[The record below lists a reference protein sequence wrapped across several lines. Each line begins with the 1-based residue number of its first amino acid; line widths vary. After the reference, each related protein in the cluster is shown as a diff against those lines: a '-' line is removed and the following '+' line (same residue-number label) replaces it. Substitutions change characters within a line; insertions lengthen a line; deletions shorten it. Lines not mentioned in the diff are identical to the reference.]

1 MRAPPSRD
9 GRLGGLLADAAAG
22 PREIDVEQA
31 WFEALARWLLRYPA
45 TRFRSSPRTA
55 ALRRFLAALDDP
67 VTGAAVAERIQ
78 RVWGHTSAVRFLAET
93 GHSERMSLLS
103 EAGRRIGNLIFP
115 RVDPHHDLSGLI
127 DRLALT
133 DEDATWIA
141 SLPAELVAPL
151 GRLLRPTPQAVRTA
165 AELVAVRAAAVGL
178 SRDIL
183 SLQAVASELDS
194 PFFQLP
200 RTVRAYV
207 EAPGDDAAG
216 VAAAYAD
223 WRRCCR
229 DCLEAL
235 DVVDAALEKGGVS
248 SDLVF
253 RRELLDLQLLRI
265 DRLLSIEAGTVD
277 GQAFTARL
285 VRQGVEQR
293 SVRVLVRAT
302 LKRLARKVVEHTGDS
317 GEHYLVRTR
326 AEWGAILRAG
336 AGAGAL
342 TAFTALAKYGIA
354 VLPVAPAEL
363 GLLQAANYAA
373 SFLLM
378 QAWHLSLSSKQ
389 PAAMAAALAGA
400 LEEEQGVAAEVEMIA
415 AITRCQTGATLANL
429 ALVIPVAVA
438 IDWIWRLV
446 SGHSALP
453 PAVAAHTISTLDPV
467 RSWTLPFAAITGVM
481 LWASTM
487 AGGWLA
493 NWSAYRHLPEAVAA
507 SARVRGFL
515 GRRNAIRL
523 SGILDRQLGGMATN
537 VAIGFLLGFVPLAF
551 AFVGLPIEVRHVTL
565 AAGSFALA
573 ASGELARGG
582 VAAAPLIWGGVGILC
597 VGALNFGVA
606 FYLSLRVAERAR
618 GLDRSARRAVWRAVW
633 TAFRN
638 QPGRFL
644 WRPAA
649 TSPAIDAGPAAARL

>member
-1 MRAPPSRD
+1 LA
-9 GRLGGLLADAAAG
+9 LLAEAAG
-22 PREIDVEQA
+22 GPEEVEVEQA
-31 WFEALARWLLRYPA
+31 WFEALVRWLLGHPA
-45 TRFRSSPRTA
+45 MRFRHSPRTA

-67 VTGAAVAERIQ
+67 ETGSGVADRIH

-93 GHSERMSLLS
+93 GHSERTSLLS
-103 EAGRRIGNLIFP
+103 EAARRIGNHIFP
-115 RVDPHHDLSGLI
+115 RLDPHHDLSGLV
-127 DRLALT
+127 DRLELS

-141 SLPAELVAPL
+141 SVPPELLVPI
-151 GRLLRPTPQAVRTA
+151 GRLLRPSPRAIRTA

-183 SLQAVASELDS
+183 LLQAVKSELDS

-207 EAPGDDAAG
+207 EAPPDDAKAL
-216 VAAAYAD
+216 AAAYAG
-223 WRRCCR
+223 WRLCCR
-229 DCLEAL
+229 DCL
-235 DVVDAALEKGGVS
+235 AALEVVDVALEKSGVS

-253 RRELLDLQLLRI
+253 RRELLDAQLLRI
-265 DRLLSIEAGTVD
+265 DRLLSIESGTID
-277 GQAFTARL
+277 GQAFAVKL
-285 VRQGVEQR
+285 VHQGVEQR

-302 LKRLARKVVEHTGDS
+302 LKRLARKVVEHTGYT

-326 AEWGAILRAG
+326 AEWSAILRAG

-342 TAFTALAKYGIA
+342 TAVTALAKYGIA

-378 QAWHLSLSSKQ
+378 QALHLTLSSKQ

-400 LEEEQGVAAEVEMIA
+400 LEEEQGVAGEVEMIA
-415 AITRCQTGATLANL
+415 AITRCQTAATLANL
-429 ALVIPVAVA
+429 ALVFPVAVA

-446 SGHSALP
+446 SGHSPLSP
-453 PAVAAHTISTLDPV
+453 ETAAHTIATLDPV

-487 AGGWLA
+487 AGGWIA
-493 NWSAYRHLPEAVAA
+493 NWSAYRRLPEAVAA
-507 SARVRGFL
+507 SPRVRQFL
-515 GRRNAIRL
+515 GRRNARRL
-523 SGILDRQLGGMATN
+523 SAILDRQLGGIATN
-537 VAIGFLLGFVPLAF
+537 VAIGFLLGFIPLAF
-551 AFVGLPIEVRHVTL
+551 AFIGLPIEVRHVTL
-565 AAGSFALA
+565 SAGSFALA

-582 VAAAPLIWGGVGILC
+582 VAAAPLIWGIVGLLC
-597 VGALNFGVA
+597 IGTLNFGVA

-618 GLDRSARRAVWRAVW
+618 GLDRIERRAVWRAVW
-633 TAFRN
+633 AAFRK

-644 WRPAA
+644 WRPRPAPPGAA
-649 TSPAIDAGPAAARL
+649 PVSVPSALQVGGREHVDGR